1 MLAIALMASIGARV
15 LFDNSRLRIS
25 DMRLAPGEAGGVEA
39 HEFPTL
45 RWQVG
50 DGAHRRLHA
59 GKEEEPATVADKATF
74 WVEPGEPFRV
84 LNCGKGEYRQIC
96 WEFKSPPRYTEEV
109 VRKMLTEAKFTTD
122 VGTALLFENSYC
134 RAWDFCLAPGEDH
147 SLEPH
152 HHILDYAFVYV
163 AKGESPSDR
172 DFQHPNSP
180 LAPSTFPYHTVRPA
194 SWIQCRRQTWVF
206 RLHQRGRR
214 CYVVRYPRRGWY

>member
-163 AKGESPSDR
+163 AKGRLLGYSADGKPGYFDSINEDG
-172 DFQHPNSP
+172 D
-180 LAPSTFPYHTVRPA
+180 V
-194 SWIQCRRQTWVF
+194 TWFDIPEGAGTDPKYAHGGKNGYDDLPMREYLVE
-206 RLHQRGRR
+206 LK
-214 CYVVRYPRRGWY
+214 